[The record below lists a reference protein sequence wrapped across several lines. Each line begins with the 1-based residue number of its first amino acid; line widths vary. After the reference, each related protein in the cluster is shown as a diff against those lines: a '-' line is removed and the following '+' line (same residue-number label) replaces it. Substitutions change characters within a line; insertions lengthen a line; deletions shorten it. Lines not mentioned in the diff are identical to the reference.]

1 MGMKEHNKLEIYAHP
16 NCLKIMSDR
25 VNQYENADL
34 ISEEGSNKLNVH
46 GNIINAG
53 DTVEFGDYKVK
64 AIETTHDIKHGS
76 LLYVISQNNKNIFL
90 CN

>member
-34 ISEEGSNKLNVH
+34 ISEDH
-46 GNIINAG
+46 R
-53 DTVEFGDYKVK
+53 T
-64 AIETTHDIKHGS
+64 
-76 LLYVISQNNKNIFL
+76 NKNIKRNKL
-90 CN
+90 YW